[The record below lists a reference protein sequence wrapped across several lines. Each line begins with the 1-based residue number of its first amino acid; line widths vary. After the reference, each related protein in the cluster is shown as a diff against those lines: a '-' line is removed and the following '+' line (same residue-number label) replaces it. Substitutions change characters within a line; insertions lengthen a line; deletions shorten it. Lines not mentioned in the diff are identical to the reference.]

1 MNDNDNSFWRAGG
14 PMQRHVAAGRAA
26 HGDQAAPPI
35 SINNNSNADPKQQEQ
50 QEKEARDNRAAEAK
64 QVLELNA
71 DAQSYLIQFLEPIML
86 ALFNSKENYG
96 GKQVAVSGPKAF
108 EPDAASPKPIP
119 GDAGTRPTVVK
130 DSIDKVSTTSSS
142 DVRTDQNLNK
152 KRFNYQHITALT
164 HDDDSTALS
173 KLFRMKG
180 ATFWTD
186 DFPENQLVRMFMRP
200 NIQLF
205 KVYHRDAAGAGD
217 KFVVEIPLGDV
228 DTKNVKVVSHR
239 EGTQFEQILR
249 QTGIY
254 SKVGIQDV
262 SIKMLGKD
270 EATADSIL
278 ETSMTLVFP
287 SVDTFVTNF
296 EVTDPDTLDSF
307 VFTYADMIR
316 QVSRFSPKD
325 KIVAQTKQITTPD
338 GKTINS
344 IAEAPVNW
352 DNVCAARQPTP
363 SQVQHNNPFYFT
375 IMAQIGYV
383 FDQNGAKN
391 AGVAPEDIK
400 IIQSAI
406 THNKYTMFL
415 QLKGYEIG
423 VNKSDGK
430 MTVKLEYITPLE
442 TILASLQANLFNVF
456 NLENRA
462 QALQHAAAV
471 NQAKDESESAA
482 KVRENEKASKQLTT
496 PKTPGDSTPSVA
508 PPQDPPDS
516 PDADKLKIALQRRE
530 TFRRKVANEFYKSF
544 FKKLYAENR
553 VYQARFT
560 YTHRDGETK
569 SLGPE
574 DALFNV
580 KYTEKVKQVHFKDAG
595 VLEFPTS
602 ENETINARLEYR
614 NNLISNV
621 LGPPAAA
628 VARNIDDDI
637 DNMIN
642 RTSGTF
648 SRGADGMN
656 VNFTTIGDILDVAV
670 GLTEGGGAYLENQK
684 VRILLGPMS
693 GLLSLTSTEENGRR
707 NLSSVMTSLAEFP
720 VSIGALQAFWV
731 QHVVAPGRQTEYTL
745 QEFIDDLFDTFLHRL
760 INSAYRNLLGG
771 ISLAR
776 IKLDVIF
783 FNAAYKIEPGYY
795 DITQLPAGPEDPNK
809 LDLININNNSNYWS
823 YYVLR
828 ISNPSPNYLDPSLE
842 AEAKN
847 AANGVYT
854 LRYGEANSLVKE
866 MSFARDKAPYLRA
879 ARILE
884 EGDDAA
890 GFMQEKYDATVK
902 MFGNALF
909 RPGMYIKIDP
919 RGEVLG
925 IKDPHFLSR
934 VLGIGGFYLVH
945 SVDHNLFSGGD
956 PTFETEIKVIRE
968 YDGCNEKEKAQ
979 IISSAESEFTAPTKD
994 SDAVALAVVA
1004 AAAAGSAA
1012 PAAVAAAKA
1021 EAARAARAAIAMRAS
1036 ERYSQILKARTPP
1049 GSKPVGADKELVVDG
1064 S

>member
-1 MNDNDNSFWRAGG
+1 MNIQNPHNVRKPIYRSDADKEQKELEDQNKRAE
-14 PMQRHVAAGRAA
+14 
-26 HGDQAAPPI
+26 QAR
-35 SINNNSNADPKQQEQ
+35 QT
-50 QEKEARDNRAAEAK
+50 
-64 QVLELNA
+64 LELNA

-96 GKQVAVSGPKAF
+96 GKQVGVSGPKAF
-108 EPDAASPKPIP
+108 ELDASAPKPIP
-119 GDAGTRPTVVK
+119 GDAGTRPTIVK
-130 DSIDKVSTTSSS
+130 DSIDKISTTSSS
-142 DVRTDQNLNK
+142 DVRADQNLNK

-164 HDDDSTALS
+164 HDDDATALS

-180 ATFWTD
+180 ASFWTD
-186 DFPENQLVRMFMRP
+186 DFPKNQLVRMFMRP

-270 EATADSIL
+270 EATEDFF

-287 SVDTFVTNF
+287 SVDAFVTNF

-325 KIVAQTKQITTPD
+325 KIVAQTKQTTTPD
-338 GKTINS
+338 GKTVNS

-352 DNVCAARQPTP
+352 DSVCAPRPPITP

-391 AGVAPEDIK
+391 AGASPDDIK
-400 IIQSAI
+400 TIQSAI
-406 THNKYTMFL
+406 IQNKYTMFL

-430 MTVKLEYITPLE
+430 MTLKLEYITPLE
-442 TILASLQANLFNVF
+442 TILSSLQANLFNVF

-462 QALQHAAAV
+462 QALEHASAV

-482 KVRENEKASKQLTT
+482 KVRENEKAAKQAIT

-516 PDADKLKIALQRRE
+516 PDADKLRIALQRRE

-560 YTHRDGETK
+560 YTYRDGETK

-595 VLEFPTS
+595 VMEFPTS
-602 ENETINARLEYR
+602 ENEVINAGLEYSQNFLGLR
-614 NNLISNV
+614 FSDPLSAIEVSDEAQNISDNLSKM
-621 LGPPAAA
+621 L
-628 VARNIDDDI
+628 
-637 DNMIN
+637 N
-642 RTSGTF
+642 RTTGTF
-648 SRGADGMN
+648 SRGSDGMN

-670 GLTEGGGAYLENQK
+670 GLTEGGGQYLENQK

-693 GLLSLTSTEENGRR
+693 GLLSLTNTEENGRR
-707 NLSSVMTSLAEFP
+707 NLSSIMTTLAEFP
-720 VSIGALQAFWV
+720 ISIGALQAFWV

-795 DITQLPAGPEDPNK
+795 DITQLPTGPEKPNE
-809 LDLININNNSNYWS
+809 LDLININNTSNYWS

-828 ISNPSPNYLDPSLE
+828 ISNPSPSYLDPSLGME
-842 AEAKN
+842 EKN
-847 AANGVYT
+847 AENGIYT

-866 MSFARDKAPYLRA
+866 MSFSRDKAPGLRE

-884 EGDDAA
+884 EGDDQA
-890 GFMQEKYDATVK
+890 GFMQEKYDATIK
-902 MFGNALF
+902 MYGNALF

-919 RGEVLG
+919 RGEVTG
-925 IKDPHFLSR
+925 IKNPHFLSR
-934 VLGIGGFYLVH
+934 VLGIGGFYVVH
-945 SVDHNLFSGGD
+945 SVDHNLFPSGE
-956 PTFETEIKVIRE
+956 PTFETEVKAIRE

-979 IISSAESEFTAPTKD
+979 IASAAESEFTAPTKVEGVFFD
-994 SDAVALAVVA
+994 TGNLKALGNKLGAKIDAAHKLDRDT
-1004 AAAAGSAA
+1004 
-1012 PAAVAAAKA
+1012 KRH
-1021 EAARAARAAIAMRAS
+1021 E
-1036 ERYSQILKARTPP
+1036 QILMERAPP
-1049 GSKPVGADKELVVDG
+1049 DSEPTGLKEELIDG

>member
-1 MNDNDNSFWRAGG
+1 M
-14 PMQRHVAAGRAA
+14 
-26 HGDQAAPPI
+26 APLT
-35 SINNNSNADPKQQEQ
+35 EQ
-50 QEKEARDNRAAEAK
+50 QEKEARDARAAKAK

-71 DAQSYLIQFLEPIML
+71 DAQSYLIQFLEPVML

-108 EPDAASPKPIP
+108 EPDAPNPKPTP
-119 GDAGTRPTVVK
+119 GDTGTRPTITK
-130 DSIDKVSTTSSS
+130 KPIDAISKTSESNRRA
-142 DVRTDQNLNK
+142 DPNLNT
-152 KRFNYQHITALT
+152 KRFNYQHVTALT
-164 HDDDSTALS
+164 YDDDATALN

-180 ATFWTD
+180 ASFWTD
-186 DFPENQLVRMFMRP
+186 DFPFNELVRMFMRP

-205 KVYHRDAAGAGD
+205 KVYHRDQAGAGD
-217 KFVVEIPLGDV
+217 KFIVEIPLGDV
-228 DTKNVKVVSHR
+228 DTKNTKVVSQR

-296 EVTDPDTLDSF
+296 EVIDPDTQDSF

-316 QVSRFSPKD
+316 QVSRFSPRD
-325 KIVAQTKQITTPD
+325 KIAGQTKQVTSAD

-352 DNVCAARQPTP
+352 DNVCAPRPPTP
-363 SQVQHNNPFYFT
+363 TQVQENNPFYFT

-391 AGVAPEDIK
+391 AGISPDDIK
-400 IIQSAI
+400 TIQSAI
-406 THNKYTMFL
+406 IHNKYTMFL
-415 QLKGYEIG
+415 QLKGYEVG

-442 TILASLQANLFNVF
+442 TMLSSLHANLFNVF

-462 QALQHAAAV
+462 QALEFEAAE
-471 NQAKDESESAA
+471 NQAKTAVTAAGKAQAA
-482 KVRENEKASKQLTT
+482 KAAADPQAAWRRPAEKRTT
-496 PKTPGDSTPSVA
+496 PKTPSGSAPAVA
-508 PPQDPPDS
+508 APAKESDS
-516 PDADKLKIALQRRE
+516 PEADKLRIATQRKE
-530 TFRRKVANEFYKSF
+530 TFRRKVANEFYLSF
-544 FKKLYAENR
+544 FKKLYGESR

-560 YTHRDGETK
+560 YTQREGETK
-569 SLGPE
+569 SFAIEVELE
-574 DALFNV
+574 DGAEKSWDF

-602 ENETINARLEYR
+602 ENEIIDGWLEYL
-614 NNLISNV
+614 NWFTSDVVKDIGTGDEAQNVADNLHK
-621 LGPPAAA
+621 
-628 VARNIDDDI
+628 
-637 DNMIN
+637 MIN
-642 RTSGTF
+642 RTGGTF
-648 SRGADGMN
+648 SRGADGMD
-656 VNFTTIGDILDVAV
+656 VNFTTVGDILDVAV

-684 VRILLGPMS
+684 VRVLLGPMS

-707 NLSSVMTSLAEFP
+707 NLSSIMTSLAEFP

-731 QHVVAPGRQTEYTL
+731 QHVIAPGRRTEYTL
-745 QEFIDDLFDTFLHRL
+745 QEFIDDLFDTFLHNL
-760 INSAYRNLLGG
+760 INSAFRNLLGG
-771 ISLAR
+771 LSLAR

-783 FNAAYKIEPGYY
+783 FNAAEKIEPGYY
-795 DITQLPAGPEDPNK
+795 DITRLPTGPEAPNK
-809 LDLININNNSNYWS
+809 LDLININNSSNYWS

-866 MSFARDKAPYLRA
+866 MSFARDKAPGLRE

-890 GFMQEKYDATVK
+890 GFMQEKYDATIK

-919 RGEVLG
+919 RGEVTG
-925 IKDPHFLSR
+925 IKNPHFLSR
-934 VLGIGGFYLVH
+934 VLGIGGFYVVH
-945 SVDHNLFSGGD
+945 SVDHTLFSGGD

-979 IISSAESEFTAPTKD
+979 IISSAESEFIAPTKD
-994 SDAVALAVVA
+994 SDAWFDKNYKALGRKLE
-1004 AAAAGSAA
+1004 AGYDNAL
-1012 PAAVAAAKA
+1012 
-1021 EAARAARAAIAMRAS
+1021 EAARAS
-1036 ERYSQILKARTPP
+1036 ERYNQILKERTPP
-1049 GSKPVGADKELVVDG
+1049 GSEPVGGIRVGDILTDKELVVDG